1 MSALLEA
8 TSRGIYCSEGDFFID
23 PWEPV
28 DLAVITHAHGDHAC
42 FGCNSYLTSDRGAR
56 LLQERLGPAAR
67 IQTAPSG
74 HKIRLNGVTVS
85 LHPAGHVLG
94 SVQVRVEYRGEVW
107 VVSGDYKRQA
117 DPTCDAYES
126 LACHTFITETTFALP
141 IYRWRPAAEI
151 FAEINSW
158 WRQNQEQ
165 ERASIL
171 FAYALGKA
179 QRLLAGIDASM
190 GPIVVHEAIRAFLPA
205 YQEAGVSFPPIKSA
219 EELARSLRGR
229 ALVIAPPSAAEGPWL
244 RQFGSCSTAFASGWM
259 QLRGTRRRRALD
271 RGFVLSDHADWD
283 GLLNTIRE
291 SGASQ
296 VGTSHGYSAVCAR
309 WLQENGWKAWV
320 IPSRYRGEDE
330 TLS

>member
-42 FGCNSYLTSDRGAR
+42 FGCNSYLTSDRGER

-141 IYRWRPAAEI
+141 IYRW
-151 FAEINSW
+151 
-158 WRQNQEQ
+158 
-165 ERASIL
+165 
-171 FAYALGKA
+171 
-179 QRLLAGIDASM
+179 
-190 GPIVVHEAIRAFLPA
+190 
-205 YQEAGVSFPPIKSA
+205 
-219 EELARSLRGR
+219 
-229 ALVIAPPSAAEGPWL
+229 
-244 RQFGSCSTAFASGWM
+244 
-259 QLRGTRRRRALD
+259 
-271 RGFVLSDHADWD
+271 
-283 GLLNTIRE
+283 
-291 SGASQ
+291 
-296 VGTSHGYSAVCAR
+296 
-309 WLQENGWKAWV
+309 
-320 IPSRYRGEDE
+320 
-330 TLS
+330 